1 MSIAKSKNAKQVEL
15 SSDECIELY
24 NLLIDLLNKEIYNY
38 SPSDIIS
45 RLLQEQIDNFVNAS
59 MIFKIKV
66 LNNLL
71 NYLKCNERKNID
83 LTLLT
88 GKSAMGVLMINKNLR
103 PCKIIAES
111 ITGFYT
117 KVIWEIK

>member
-1 MSIAKSKNAKQVEL
+1 MN
-15 SSDECIELY
+15 
-24 NLLIDLLNKEIYNY
+24 
-38 SPSDIIS
+38 
-45 RLLQEQIDNFVNAS
+45 NFVNAPI
-59 MIFKIKV
+59 IFKVKV

-71 NYLKCNERKNID
+71 NYLKCNERKSID

-103 PCKIIAES
+103 PCKIITES